1 MDEPK
6 PKKRNRY
13 VGREAPLTVHRCCD
27 CGAITPD
34 HRCHT
39 CLAKWRLKHHVIM
52 THEQDA

>member
-39 CLAKWRLKHHVIM
+39 CLTKWRLKHHVVI
-52 THEQDA
+52 THEADA